1 MRNISID
8 KQEKIVKCV
17 EETANGFEMQLSQY
31 RQRMLRIYKAV
42 STFESLKSEDWYT
55 AFKVNKAFE
64 IENKVLPRLIANK
77 PKWIV
82 SARTDSFDE
91 GDDLLSPEQRAI
103 KLKNKQDQI
112 DAIRDYLAHV
122 FQKQDLEE
130 VVELWARS

>member
-1 MRNISID
+1 MKNISVTN
-8 KQEKIVKCV
+8 QEKIVRCIQD
-17 EETANGFEMQLSQY
+17 TAVTFEMQLSQY

-91 GDDLLSPEQRAI
+91 
-103 KLKNKQDQI
+103 
-112 DAIRDYLAHV
+112 
-122 FQKQDLEE
+122 
-130 VVELWARS
+130 

>member
-8 KQEKIVKCV
+8 KQEKIVRCV
-17 EETANGFEMQLSQY
+17 EETANGFEMQLAQY

-42 STFESLKSEDWYT
+42 STFETLKSEDWYT

-91 GDDLLSPEQRAI
+91 
-103 KLKNKQDQI
+103 
-112 DAIRDYLAHV
+112 
-122 FQKQDLEE
+122 
-130 VVELWARS
+130 